1 VSRFTDRIGAAPISW
16 GICEAPGW
24 GMQLP
29 VERVLR
35 EARSLGITAMEQ
47 GALGW
52 LPTDPTAQR
61 AVLDS
66 YGISLIGG
74 FVPLVLHDPAARPTT
89 MARAQHV
96 AADMTAAGG
105 TMFVTA
111 IVGSLD
117 DWFRPEMTAA
127 MWDELFA
134 NLVEVDRIV
143 REHGLVQAVHP
154 HVDTLIETAA
164 EFERFLNGC
173 DIGFCFDTGHL
184 AIGGADVVAIARDHS
199 ERVAIVHLKDVDMAV
214 AARIGDLGLMG
225 ATQAGLFPPLGDG
238 DVALDAV
245 VRELE
250 SSGYDGWY
258 VMETDVSITDTV
270 PPEGEGPAV
279 GVARSLA
286 HARSLDPQRNRPLE
300 LLTVGRISV
309 DLYAEQLHRP
319 VRTVE
324 TYRKSV
330 GGTATNVAVACARL
344 GHRSAVFTR
353 VGNDPFGDYVRWALD
368 HTFGVDTSY
377 IRIDPALRTPLAF
390 ASMED
395 PAEPVLDFYRVPH
408 APDMM
413 IRPSDIDSDVVTN
426 VAILWFPASC
436 LSGEQSRST
445 ILQLLHW
452 RQRAE
457 HTILDL
463 DWRPQFWPS
472 PDAAGAAIRHV
483 LAHVTMAIGNR
494 TECEIAVGE
503 SDPDRAADALLAHGL
518 TAVVVKLGGDGV
530 LVAAADG
537 FRQRIAPY
545 PVDVVCGLGAG
556 DAFGGAFCHGLLS
569 GWDLARCAQAG
580 NAAGA
585 IVASRL
591 MCADDM
597 PYRKDIDALVDR

>member
-1 VSRFTDRIGAAPISW
+1 MSRFTDRIAAAPISW

-29 VERVLR
+29 VDRVLT
-35 EARSLGITAMEQ
+35 EARTLGIGAMEQ

-52 LPTDPTAQR
+52 LPTDPAAQR
-61 AVLDS
+61 AKLDE
-66 YGISLIGG
+66 YGIRLIGG
-74 FVPLVLHDPAARPTT
+74 FVPLVLHERVARDAT
-89 MARAQHV
+89 MTRARQV
-96 AADMTAAGG
+96 AADMSAAGG
-105 TMFVTA
+105 TTFVTA
-111 IVGSLD
+111 IVASLD
-117 DWFRPEMTAA
+117 AWTRPDMKAA
-127 MWDELFA
+127 GWTELFA
-134 NLVEVDRIV
+134 NLTEVDRIV
-143 REHGLVQAVHP
+143 RDHGLVQAVHP

-164 EFERFLNGC
+164 EFDRFLNSCSVGC
-173 DIGFCFDTGHL
+173 CFDTGHL
-184 AIGGADVVAIARDHS
+184 SIGGADIVRIARDHRD
-199 ERVAIVHLKDVDMAV
+199 RVAIVHLKDVDYAV
-214 AARIGDLGLMG
+214 AARIGELGLMG
-225 ATQAGLFPPLGDG
+225 ATQAGLFPALGDG
-238 DVALDAV
+238 DVPLAAV
-245 VRELE
+245 VHELE

-258 VMETDVSITDTV
+258 VMETDVAITETL
-270 PPEGEGPAV
+270 PPEGEGPAL
-279 GVARSLA
+279 GVARSMA
-286 HARSLDPQRNRPLE
+286 FARSLDPERPLE

-344 GHRSAVFTR
+344 GHRTAVFTR
-353 VGNDPFGDYVRWALD
+353 VGNDPFGDYVCWALQ
-368 HTFGVDTSY
+368 HTFGVDTSH
-377 IRIDPALRTPLAF
+377 IRVDPALRTPLAF

-395 PAEPVLDFYRVPH
+395 PAEPVLDFYRVPD

-413 IRPSDIDSDVVTN
+413 IRPSDIDNSVVTD

-445 ILQLLHW
+445 IHELLYW
-452 RQRAE
+452 RQRAA

-472 PDAAGAAIRHV
+472 PDDAGEAIRHV
-483 LAHVTMAIGNR
+483 LPHVTIAIGNR

-503 SDPDRAADALLAHGL
+503 GDPDRAADALLAHGL
-518 TAVVVKLGGDGV
+518 NIVVVKLGGDGV
-530 LVAAADG
+530 LVASADG

-545 PVDVVCGLGAG
+545 SVEVVCGLGAG

-569 GWDLARCAQAG
+569 GWDLARCAKVG

-585 IVASRL
+585 FVASRL